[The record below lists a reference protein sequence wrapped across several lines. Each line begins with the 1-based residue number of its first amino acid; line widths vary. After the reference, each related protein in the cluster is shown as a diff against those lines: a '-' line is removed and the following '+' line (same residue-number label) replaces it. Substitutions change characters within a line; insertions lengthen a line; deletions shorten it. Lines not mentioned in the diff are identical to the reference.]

1 MKQARILILA
11 AWFAIS
17 GVAWAQDAGEES
29 DPAAPPPI
37 PPKVPGE
44 EVEPSV
50 VITEREGERI
60 EEYSLNGRV
69 YMVKITPIKGP
80 PYYYLDEDGDGLQD
94 SFEARFGLTS
104 PADRDSDGD
113 GTPDYRVSDYYGK
126 LSEGDIDVDGDVRID
141 QLTALA
147 GTVTIVAGQG
157 IGDPVRRSGLAR
169 DTATYSDDGWSDR
182 EAQRHHGSPRSPK
195 TSRADR

>member
-80 PYYYLDEDGDGLQD
+80 PYYYLDEDGDGQLELRE
-94 SFEARFGLTS
+94 S
-104 PADRDSDGD
+104 DR
-113 GTPDYRVSDYYGK
+113 
-126 LSEGDIDVDGDVRID
+126 
-141 QLTALA
+141 AMN
-147 GTVTIVAGQG
+147 
-157 IGDPVRRSGLAR
+157 PVRPV
-169 DTATYSDDGWSDR
+169 YWKVK
-182 EAQRHHGSPRSPK
+182 EW
-195 TSRADR
+195 